1 LQSFV
6 ADHVLQIGDQLCF
19 ILPANSHFQ
28 VQVQNLNQSIDCLLP
43 GYNVP
48 VILQHSYS
56 VQFPCRFMMK
66 VVARRRVPWNDATGS
81 HATSSLAPESL
92 KRTTSRTSSLLSRR
106 PAALQI
112 PPVVADSASQ
122 TPTSTKPALRLWESR
137 RLSHPALA
145 AEHHARENAEK
156 ELSDLQLRKGSALGD
171 SFLGDSLRVPVGD
184 GDSSVPEGKHTSD
197 RSTSVLFSN
206 PYDTSGSA
214 DEIRMDLHES
224 VPGFDL
230 DLSDCFVDIEK
241 ARAAPDLHDTEP
253 LSPEDLRP
261 CWE

>member
-1 LQSFV
+1 
-6 ADHVLQIGDQLCF
+6 
-19 ILPANSHFQ
+19 
-28 VQVQNLNQSIDCLLP
+28 
-43 GYNVP
+43 
-48 VILQHSYS
+48 
-56 VQFPCRFMMK
+56 M
-66 VVARRRVPWNDATGS
+66 
-81 HATSSLAPESL
+81 
-92 KRTTSRTSSLLSRR
+92 LSRR

-122 TPTSTKPALRLWESR
+122 TPTSTKPALRLSEIR
-137 RLSHPALA
+137 RLSDQALA

-156 ELSDLQLRKGSALGD
+156 ELSDLQFRKGSAVRD

-184 GDSSVPEGKHTSD
+184 GDSSLPEGKHTSD

-206 PYDTSGSA
+206 PYNTRGSA

-241 ARAAPDLHDTEP
+241 ATDLHDTEP

>member
-1 LQSFV
+1 
-6 ADHVLQIGDQLCF
+6 
-19 ILPANSHFQ
+19 
-28 VQVQNLNQSIDCLLP
+28 
-43 GYNVP
+43 
-48 VILQHSYS
+48 
-56 VQFPCRFMMK
+56 MK

-122 TPTSTKPALRLWESR
+122 TPTSTN
-137 RLSHPALA
+137 PALA